1 MRNNG
6 RRFAEII
13 HTQNV
18 ILTGFVRTNHQP
30 AAQLIFYQG
39 LHDAESEMIVLNG
52 TGVKAAAVDNEAVAA
67 SLRTVMN
74 QAMDAFDGSR
84 SREGEALKKILQANC
99 TKILETVDALVPRIP
114 QIHAQ
119 LQAKLTERLEAALSE
134 ALSKAG
140 SLTKEEVTERIR
152 QEVTL
157 YALRMDVA
165 EEVNRLR
172 THVAE
177 VRRVLAEGR
186 KKELIVLHTYGSHF
200 NYRERYPRREAR
212 FLPDDATEAKPK
224 NRPQLVNAYD
234 NTIRATDRLL
244 HSVIAELAK
253 TGAVSALLYTS
264 DHGENI
270 FDDSRRLF
278 LHASPVPSYYEL
290 HVPMLVWT
298 SAAYRQAWPQEAASL
313 AANRTKPVATS
324 ASVFHTLLGLAG
336 IATPLRDD
344 ALSVASRRYAPRPLI
359 YLNDHNRAVPLHKI
373 LRSEKDFEMFGKK
386 GILLSSN

>member
-1 MRNNG
+1 MSV
-6 RRFAEII
+6 I
-13 HTQNV
+13 HSM
-18 ILTGFVRTNHQP
+18 TGFANAQGETPLGLVHIELRCVNSRFLDITMRMPEELRPFEPMLQEIVKSRVVRGKFECRISFTMMTQTAPSVNVDALQSLQALQNQILAQMPQAQP
-30 AAQLIFYQG
+30 LRMTDILEYPG
-39 LHDAESEMIVLNG
+39 IVK
-52 TGVKAAAVDNEAVAA
+52 TAAVDNEAVAA

-177 VRRVLAEGR
+177 VRRVL
-186 KKELIVLHTYGSHF
+186 
-200 NYRERYPRREAR
+200 EAG
-212 FLPDDATEAKPK
+212 
-224 NRPQLVNAYD
+224 
-234 NTIRATDRLL
+234 
-244 HSVIAELAK
+244 
-253 TGAVSALLYTS
+253 GAA
-264 DHGENI
+264 G
-270 FDDSRRLF
+270 RRLDF
-278 LHASPVPSYYEL
+278 L
-290 HVPMLVWT
+290 T
-298 SAAYRQAWPQEAASL
+298 QEMNRESNTLGSKAASIEMTD
-313 AANRTKPVATS
+313 AAISLK
-324 ASVFHTLLGLAG
+324 
-336 IATPLRDD
+336 
-344 ALSVASRRYAPRPLI
+344 LSVDQMREQLQNI
-359 YLNDHNRAVPLHKI
+359 
-373 LRSEKDFEMFGKK
+373 E
-386 GILLSSN
+386 